1 MIWQSPKEF
10 EESQRPGFKSRR
22 LHLTKGLNHLAT
34 IYLAMPRG
42 NDIYG
47 YDRSLKTTIEKI
59 RSLDTISTSARK
71 RILEFHKHCLA
82 EGLSPA
88 RILRYLIDLYRIAE
102 LLKKD
107 FENATRKDFERVL
120 SKIESSDV
128 SPATKLEYKKSIKKF
143 CKWLNGGEEYPE
155 SVRWIKTGQKR
166 NNDKLPEELLT
177 EEEAKKMIETA
188 NHSRDRAAISI
199 LWESGCRVGELL
211 SMQIKHV
218 VFEETVTRVILQG
231 KTGAR
236 RVPLIDSTP
245 YVAEWMD
252 NHPFRDRPNASL
264 WIGIGTVGHHKP
276 LRYPALRKMLSDT
289 AKKAGIKKN
298 VNPHNF
304 RHSRATFLANH
315 LTEAQM
321 NQYLGW
327 VRGSDMPATY
337 VHLSGR
343 DVDEAIL
350 KLRGLQ
356 PKEEKIE
363 STLAPKKCPRCGLIN
378 KATGKF
384 CMRCGSVL
392 DLQTAVTVQDE
403 IKDIDEKFS
412 KLLQDEEIQKL
423 LVKRMIELG
432 IK

>member
-1 MIWQSPKEF
+1 
-10 EESQRPGFKSRR
+10 
-22 LHLTKGLNHLAT
+22 
-34 IYLAMPRG
+34 MPRT

-47 YDRSLKTTIEKI
+47 YDLTLKRKIENI
-59 RSLDTISTSARK
+59 RKSTSISKNAK
-71 RILEFHKHCLA
+71 KKIFEFQKYCVA
-82 EGLSPA
+82 VGLSPA
-88 RILRYLIDLYRIAE
+88 RTLRYLYDLPRIAE
-102 LLKKD
+102 YLGKD
-107 FENATRKDFERVL
+107 FEKATRKDFEGVL
-120 SKIESSDV
+120 NKLEMTNYA
-128 SPATKLEYKKSIKKF
+128 PQTKLDFKKSIKKF
-143 CKWLNGGEEYPE
+143 YKWLNGGEEYPE
-155 SVRWIKTGQKR
+155 SVKWIKTGRKM
-166 NNDKLPEELLT
+166 NNNKLPEELLT
-177 EEEAKKMIETA
+177 EDDVKQMIETA
-188 NHSRDRAAISI
+188 IHPRDRAIISV
-199 LWESGCRVGELL
+199 LWESGCRAGELL
-211 SMQIKHV
+211 TMDIKHI
-218 VFEETVTRVILQG
+218 VFEDTVTRVILQG

-236 RVPLIDSTP
+236 RVPLLDSTP
-245 YVAEWMD
+245 YLSEWIN
-252 NHPFRDRPNASL
+252 NHPFRNKPTAPL
-264 WIGIGTVGHHKP
+264 WLGIGAVGRNKP
-276 LRYPALRKMLSDT
+276 LSYPALRKLLFVV
-289 AKKAGIKKN
+289 AKKAKIKQN

-392 DLQTAVTVQDE
+392 DLQTAVTIQDE
-403 IKDIDEKFS
+403 IKGIDEKFS
-412 KLLQDEEIQKL
+412 RLLQDEEIQKV
-423 LVKRMIELG
+423 LVKKMIELG